1 MGRSRI
7 VGLYTPMQP
16 SETGSPGRSSLLL
29 AGALLMA
36 GFAGLL
42 WIGIAS
48 SNPNTYI
55 RAASSWLFFP

>member
-7 VGLYTPMQP
+7 VGLYL
-16 SETGSPGRSSLLL
+16 RSSLLL

-42 WIGIAS
+42 WIGITS
-48 SNPNTYI
+48 SNPNIYI
-55 RAASSWLFFP
+55 RAASGWLFFP